1 MSRAGGNSGKGSRNY
16 RLNWKDW
23 PDVSTFGDW
32 KLCPDERGLHW
43 YVWHRGCVVL
53 RSYGLFSGR
62 LRLSTREAA
71 KRWVEKHLRSRRAA

>member
-32 KLCPDERGLHW
+32 KLRPDERGLHW
-43 YVWHRGCVVL
+43 YVGI
-53 RSYGLFSGR
+53 GDGESGVTAR
-62 LRLSTREAA
+62 
-71 KRWVEKHLRSRRAA
+71 